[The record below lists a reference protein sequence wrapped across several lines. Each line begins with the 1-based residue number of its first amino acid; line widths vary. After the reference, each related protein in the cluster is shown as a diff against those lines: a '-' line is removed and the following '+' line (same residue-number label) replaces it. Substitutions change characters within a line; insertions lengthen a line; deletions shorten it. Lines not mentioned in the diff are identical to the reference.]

1 MRDKRIYLL
10 NIPFI
15 LSDIFIFAWIAV
27 PEGAYCL
34 LSSRASNWY

>member
-15 LSDIFIFAWIAV
+15 LSLSLTVTVQGVWMCIPQSAV
-27 PEGAYCL
+27 FP
-34 LSSRASNWY
+34 R